1 MPNIAVVGS
10 ISMDLVA
17 VSKKRPKAGET
28 VIGEAFHTIPG
39 GKGANQAVAAARL
52 GANVAMIG
60 AVGNDNY
67 GTVVRKNL
75 ENERVFI
82 DYVVPVTDAVT
93 GIAHIVLAEEDN
105 SIVVVQGANALVNE
119 SVVNRSKDLLIK
131 ADMVVLQLEIPLETV
146 KYVLAICEEH
156 KIPVMLNPAPAQV
169 LSADI
174 LEKATY
180 ITPNE
185 HECRIVLDDFTSPI
199 EELLAKYPNKLLMTE
214 GSNGVRFHN
223 GTEIVHVPS
232 IAVDVVDTTGAG
244 DTFNGA
250 LAVALSEGETLQK
263 AIRFANIAG
272 GLSVTKLG
280 AQGGMPTRDNVS
292 ARAVEVLKQLGYEPI
307 VTEHCAKVSIVG
319 AGMAGIPGVTAKI
332 VTALAEK
339 GIQILQSAD
348 SHTTIWVLV
357 KETDLVEAV
366 NALHSAFELS
376 KEKQLEQ

>member
-17 VSKKRPKAGET
+17 VSKIRPKAGET

-52 GANVAMIG
+52 GANVAMVG
-60 AVGNDNY
+60 AVGNDDY

-75 ENERVFI
+75 ENERIFI
-82 DYVVPVTDAVT
+82 DYVVPVTDRTT

-119 SVVNRSKDLLIK
+119 SVVDRSKDLLVK

-146 KYVLAICEEH
+146 KYVLAICEEY
-156 KIPVMLNPAPAQV
+156 KIPVMLNPAPAQF
-169 LSADI
+169 LSEDI

-185 HECRIVLDDFTSPI
+185 HECRIVLNDFTSPI

-223 GTEIVHVPS
+223 GTEVVQVPS

-250 LAVALSEGETLQK
+250 LAVALSEGATFQK

-280 AQGGMPTRDNVS
+280 AQGGMPTRDRV
-292 ARAVEVLKQLGYEPI
+292 REVQ
-307 VTEHCAKVSIVG
+307 VIVG
-319 AGMAGIPGVTAKI
+319 
-332 VTALAEK
+332 
-339 GIQILQSAD
+339 
-348 SHTTIWVLV
+348 
-357 KETDLVEAV
+357 
-366 NALHSAFELS
+366 
-376 KEKQLEQ
+376 

>member
-52 GANVAMIG
+52 GANVAMVG
-60 AVGNDNY
+60 AVGNDDY

-75 ENERVFI
+75 ENERIFI
-82 DYVVPVTDAVT
+82 DYVVPVTDRTT

-105 SIVVVQGANALVNE
+105 SIVVVQGANALVNK
-119 SVVNRSKDLLIK
+119 SVVDRSKDLLVK

-156 KIPVMLNPAPAQV
+156 NIPVMLNPAPAQV
-169 LSADI
+169 LSEDI

-199 EELLAKYPNKLLMTE
+199 EDLLAKYPNKLLMTE
-214 GSNGVRFHN
+214 GSNGVRFYN

-280 AQGGMPTRDNVS
+280 AQGGMPTRDRV
-292 ARAVEVLKQLGYEPI
+292 REVQ
-307 VTEHCAKVSIVG
+307 VIVG
-319 AGMAGIPGVTAKI
+319 
-332 VTALAEK
+332 
-339 GIQILQSAD
+339 
-348 SHTTIWVLV
+348 
-357 KETDLVEAV
+357 
-366 NALHSAFELS
+366 
-376 KEKQLEQ
+376 

>member
-52 GANVAMIG
+52 GANVAMVG
-60 AVGNDNY
+60 AVGNDDY

-75 ENERVFI
+75 ENERIFI
-82 DYVVPVTDAVT
+82 DYVVPVTDRTT

-105 SIVVVQGANALVNE
+105 SIVVVQGANALVNK
-119 SVVNRSKDLLIK
+119 SVVDRSKDLLVK

-156 KIPVMLNPAPAQV
+156 NIPVMLNPAPAQV
-169 LSADI
+169 LSEEI

-199 EELLAKYPNKLLMTE
+199 EDLLAKYPNKLLMTE

-250 LAVALSEGETLQK
+250 LAVGLSEGETLQK

-280 AQGGMPTRDNVS
+280 AQGGMPTRDKV
-292 ARAVEVLKQLGYEPI
+292 REVQ
-307 VTEHCAKVSIVG
+307 VIVG
-319 AGMAGIPGVTAKI
+319 
-332 VTALAEK
+332 
-339 GIQILQSAD
+339 
-348 SHTTIWVLV
+348 
-357 KETDLVEAV
+357 
-366 NALHSAFELS
+366 
-376 KEKQLEQ
+376 

>member
-28 VIGEAFHTIPG
+28 VIGEAFYTIPG

-52 GANVAMIG
+52 GANVAMVG
-60 AVGNDNY
+60 AVGNDDY

-75 ENERVFI
+75 ENERIFI
-82 DYVVPVTDAVT
+82 DYVVPVTDRTT

-105 SIVVVQGANALVNE
+105 SIVVVQGANALVNK
-119 SVVNRSKDLLIK
+119 SVVDRSKDLLVK

-146 KYVLAICEEH
+146 KYVLAICEKH
-156 KIPVMLNPAPAQV
+156 NIPVMLNPAPAQV
-169 LSADI
+169 LSEEI

-185 HECRIVLDDFTSPI
+185 HECRIVLDDFISPI
-199 EELLAKYPNKLLMTE
+199 EDLLAKYPNKLLMTE

-280 AQGGMPTRDNVS
+280 AQGGMPTRDRV
-292 ARAVEVLKQLGYEPI
+292 REVQ
-307 VTEHCAKVSIVG
+307 VIVG
-319 AGMAGIPGVTAKI
+319 
-332 VTALAEK
+332 
-339 GIQILQSAD
+339 
-348 SHTTIWVLV
+348 
-357 KETDLVEAV
+357 
-366 NALHSAFELS
+366 
-376 KEKQLEQ
+376 

>member
-52 GANVAMIG
+52 GANVAMVG
-60 AVGNDNY
+60 AVGNDDY

-75 ENERVFI
+75 ENERIFI
-82 DYVVPVTDAVT
+82 DYVVPVTDRTT

-105 SIVVVQGANALVNE
+105 SIVVVQGANALVNK
-119 SVVNRSKDLLIK
+119 SVVDRSKDLLVK

-156 KIPVMLNPAPAQV
+156 NIPVMLNPAPAQV
-169 LSADI
+169 LSEEI

-199 EELLAKYPNKLLMTE
+199 EDLLAKYPNKLLMTE
-214 GSNGVRFHN
+214 GSNGVLFHN

-280 AQGGMPTRDNVS
+280 AQGGMPTRDRV
-292 ARAVEVLKQLGYEPI
+292 REVQ
-307 VTEHCAKVSIVG
+307 VIVG
-319 AGMAGIPGVTAKI
+319 
-332 VTALAEK
+332 
-339 GIQILQSAD
+339 
-348 SHTTIWVLV
+348 
-357 KETDLVEAV
+357 
-366 NALHSAFELS
+366 
-376 KEKQLEQ
+376 

>member
-17 VSKKRPKAGET
+17 VSQKRPKAGET
-28 VIGEAFHTIPG
+28 VIGEAFHTVPG

-52 GANVAMIG
+52 GANVAMVG
-60 AVGNDNY
+60 AVGNDGY
-67 GTVVRKNL
+67 GKVVRNNL
-75 ENERVFI
+75 ENERIFI
-82 DYVVPVTDAVT
+82 DCVVPVTEETT

-105 SIVVVQGANALVNE
+105 SIVVVQGANRLVNE
-119 SVVNRSKDLLIK
+119 QIVDRAKDLLVK

-169 LSADI
+169 LPADI

-185 HECRIVLDDFTSPI
+185 HECRIVLDNFTSPI
-199 EELLAKYPNKLLMTE
+199 EELLATYPNKLLMTE
-214 GSNGVRFHN
+214 GSKGVRFHD

-232 IAVDVVDTTGAG
+232 ISVEVVDTTGAG

-280 AQGGMPTRDNVS
+280 AQGGMPTRE
-292 ARAVEVLKQLGYEPI
+292 RLREVQ
-307 VTEHCAKVSIVG
+307 VIVG
-319 AGMAGIPGVTAKI
+319 
-332 VTALAEK
+332 
-339 GIQILQSAD
+339 
-348 SHTTIWVLV
+348 
-357 KETDLVEAV
+357 
-366 NALHSAFELS
+366 
-376 KEKQLEQ
+376 

>member
-52 GANVAMIG
+52 GANVAMVG
-60 AVGNDNY
+60 AVGNDDY

-75 ENERVFI
+75 ENERIFI
-82 DYVVPVTDAVT
+82 DYVVPVTDRTT

-105 SIVVVQGANALVNE
+105 SIVVVQGANALVNK
-119 SVVNRSKDLLIK
+119 SVVDRSKDLLVK

-146 KYVLAICEEH
+146 KYVLTICEKH
-156 KIPVMLNPAPAQV
+156 NIPVMLNPAPAQV
-169 LSADI
+169 LSEEI

-185 HECRIVLDDFTSPI
+185 HECRIVLDDFISPI
-199 EELLAKYPNKLLMTE
+199 EDLLAKYPNKLLMTE

-280 AQGGMPTRDNVS
+280 AQGGMPTRERV
-292 ARAVEVLKQLGYEPI
+292 REVQ
-307 VTEHCAKVSIVG
+307 VIVG
-319 AGMAGIPGVTAKI
+319 
-332 VTALAEK
+332 
-339 GIQILQSAD
+339 
-348 SHTTIWVLV
+348 
-357 KETDLVEAV
+357 
-366 NALHSAFELS
+366 
-376 KEKQLEQ
+376 

>member
-1 MPNIAVVGS
+1 MKQMPNIAVVGS

-52 GANVAMIG
+52 GANVAMVG

-75 ENERVFI
+75 ENEHVFI
-82 DYVVPVTDAVT
+82 NYVVPVTDAAT

-146 KYVLAICEEH
+146 KYVLAICEEY

-169 LSADI
+169 LSEDI

-280 AQGGMPTRDNVS
+280 AQGGMPTRDRV
-292 ARAVEVLKQLGYEPI
+292 REVQ
-307 VTEHCAKVSIVG
+307 VIVG
-319 AGMAGIPGVTAKI
+319 
-332 VTALAEK
+332 
-339 GIQILQSAD
+339 
-348 SHTTIWVLV
+348 
-357 KETDLVEAV
+357 
-366 NALHSAFELS
+366 
-376 KEKQLEQ
+376 

>member
-156 KIPVMLNPAPAQV
+156 NIPVMLNPAPAQV
-169 LSADI
+169 LSEDI

-199 EELLAKYPNKLLMTE
+199 EDLLAKYPNKLLMTE

-280 AQGGMPTRDNVS
+280 AQGGMPTRDKV
-292 ARAVEVLKQLGYEPI
+292 REVQ
-307 VTEHCAKVSIVG
+307 VIVG
-319 AGMAGIPGVTAKI
+319 
-332 VTALAEK
+332 
-339 GIQILQSAD
+339 
-348 SHTTIWVLV
+348 
-357 KETDLVEAV
+357 
-366 NALHSAFELS
+366 
-376 KEKQLEQ
+376 

>member
-52 GANVAMIG
+52 GANVAMVG

-67 GTVVRKNL
+67 GTVVRSNL

-82 DYVVPVTDAVT
+82 DYMVPVTDAAT

-119 SVVNRSKDLLIK
+119 SVVDRSKDLLIK

-156 KIPVMLNPAPAQV
+156 NIPVMLNPAPAQV
-169 LSADI
+169 LSEDI

-199 EELLAKYPNKLLMTE
+199 EDLLAKYPNKLLMTE
-214 GSNGVRFHN
+214 GSKGVRFHN

-280 AQGGMPTRDNVS
+280 AQGGMPTRDRV
-292 ARAVEVLKQLGYEPI
+292 REVQ
-307 VTEHCAKVSIVG
+307 VIVG
-319 AGMAGIPGVTAKI
+319 
-332 VTALAEK
+332 
-339 GIQILQSAD
+339 
-348 SHTTIWVLV
+348 
-357 KETDLVEAV
+357 
-366 NALHSAFELS
+366 
-376 KEKQLEQ
+376 

>member
-52 GANVAMIG
+52 GANVAMVG

-67 GTVVRKNL
+67 GTVVRNNL

-82 DYVVPVTDAVT
+82 DYVVPVTDTAT

-119 SVVNRSKDLLIK
+119 SVVDRSKDLLIK

-156 KIPVMLNPAPAQV
+156 KILVMLNPAPAQV
-169 LSADI
+169 LSEDI

-199 EELLAKYPNKLLMTE
+199 EDLLAKYPNKLLMTE
-214 GSNGVRFHN
+214 GSKGVRFHN

-280 AQGGMPTRDNVS
+280 AQGGMPTRDRV
-292 ARAVEVLKQLGYEPI
+292 REVQ
-307 VTEHCAKVSIVG
+307 VIVG
-319 AGMAGIPGVTAKI
+319 
-332 VTALAEK
+332 
-339 GIQILQSAD
+339 
-348 SHTTIWVLV
+348 
-357 KETDLVEAV
+357 
-366 NALHSAFELS
+366 
-376 KEKQLEQ
+376 

>member
-1 MPNIAVVGS
+1 MKQMPNIAVVGS

-52 GANVAMIG
+52 GANVAMVG
-60 AVGNDNY
+60 AVGNDDY

-75 ENERVFI
+75 ENERIFI
-82 DYVVPVTDAVT
+82 DYVVPVTDGTT

-105 SIVVVQGANALVNE
+105 SIVVVQGANALVNK
-119 SVVNRSKDLLIK
+119 SVVDRSKDLLVK

-156 KIPVMLNPAPAQV
+156 NIPVMLNPAPAQV
-169 LSADI
+169 LSEDI

-199 EELLAKYPNKLLMTE
+199 EDLLAKYPNKLLMTE
-214 GSNGVRFHN
+214 GSNGVRFYN

-280 AQGGMPTRDNVS
+280 AQGGMPTRDRV
-292 ARAVEVLKQLGYEPI
+292 REVQ
-307 VTEHCAKVSIVG
+307 VIVG
-319 AGMAGIPGVTAKI
+319 
-332 VTALAEK
+332 
-339 GIQILQSAD
+339 
-348 SHTTIWVLV
+348 
-357 KETDLVEAV
+357 
-366 NALHSAFELS
+366 
-376 KEKQLEQ
+376 

>member
-1 MPNIAVVGS
+1 MKQMPNIAVVGS

-52 GANVAMIG
+52 GGNVAMVG
-60 AVGNDNY
+60 AVGNDDY

-75 ENERVFI
+75 ENERIFI
-82 DYVVPVTDAVT
+82 DYVVPVTDRTT

-105 SIVVVQGANALVNE
+105 SIVVVQGANALVNK
-119 SVVNRSKDLLIK
+119 SVVDRSKDLLVK

-156 KIPVMLNPAPAQV
+156 NIPVMLNPAPAQV
-169 LSADI
+169 LSEEI

-199 EELLAKYPNKLLMTE
+199 EDLLAKYPNKLLMTE

-280 AQGGMPTRDNVS
+280 AQGGMPTRDRV
-292 ARAVEVLKQLGYEPI
+292 REVQ
-307 VTEHCAKVSIVG
+307 VIVG
-319 AGMAGIPGVTAKI
+319 
-332 VTALAEK
+332 
-339 GIQILQSAD
+339 
-348 SHTTIWVLV
+348 
-357 KETDLVEAV
+357 
-366 NALHSAFELS
+366 
-376 KEKQLEQ
+376 

>member
-1 MPNIAVVGS
+1 MKQMPNIAVVGS

-52 GANVAMIG
+52 GANVAMVG
-60 AVGNDNY
+60 AVGNDDY

-75 ENERVFI
+75 ENERIFI
-82 DYVVPVTDAVT
+82 DYVVPVTDRTT

-105 SIVVVQGANALVNE
+105 SIVVVQGANALVNK
-119 SVVNRSKDLLIK
+119 SVVDRSKDLLVK

-146 KYVLAICEEH
+146 KYVLAICEKH
-156 KIPVMLNPAPAQV
+156 NIPVMLNPAPAQV
-169 LSADI
+169 LSEEI

-185 HECRIVLDDFTSPI
+185 HECRIVLDDFISPI
-199 EELLAKYPNKLLMTE
+199 EDLLAKYPNKLLMTE

-280 AQGGMPTRDNVS
+280 AQGGMPTRDRV
-292 ARAVEVLKQLGYEPI
+292 REVQ
-307 VTEHCAKVSIVG
+307 VIVG
-319 AGMAGIPGVTAKI
+319 
-332 VTALAEK
+332 
-339 GIQILQSAD
+339 
-348 SHTTIWVLV
+348 
-357 KETDLVEAV
+357 
-366 NALHSAFELS
+366 
-376 KEKQLEQ
+376 

>member
-1 MPNIAVVGS
+1 M
-10 ISMDLVA
+10 
-17 VSKKRPKAGET
+17 
-28 VIGEAFHTIPG
+28 
-39 GKGANQAVAAARL
+39 
-52 GANVAMIG
+52 
-60 AVGNDNY
+60 
-67 GTVVRKNL
+67 
-75 ENERVFI
+75 
-82 DYVVPVTDAVT
+82 VPVTDRTT

-119 SVVNRSKDLLIK
+119 SVVDRSKDLLVK

-156 KIPVMLNPAPAQV
+156 NIPVMLNPAPAQI
-169 LSADI
+169 LSEDI

-185 HECRIVLDDFTSPI
+185 HECRIVLNDFTSPI

-223 GTEIVHVPS
+223 GTEVVQVPS

-250 LAVALSEGETLQK
+250 LAVALSEGEILQK

-280 AQGGMPTRDNVS
+280 AQGGMPTRDRV
-292 ARAVEVLKQLGYEPI
+292 REVQ
-307 VTEHCAKVSIVG
+307 VIVG
-319 AGMAGIPGVTAKI
+319 
-332 VTALAEK
+332 
-339 GIQILQSAD
+339 
-348 SHTTIWVLV
+348 
-357 KETDLVEAV
+357 
-366 NALHSAFELS
+366 
-376 KEKQLEQ
+376 

>member
-52 GANVAMIG
+52 GANVAMVG

-75 ENERVFI
+75 ENERIFI
-82 DYVVPVTDAVT
+82 DYVVPVTDTAT

-105 SIVVVQGANALVNE
+105 SIVVVQGANALLNE
-119 SVVNRSKDLLIK
+119 SVVDRSKDLLIK

-156 KIPVMLNPAPAQV
+156 NIPVMLNPAPAQV
-169 LSADI
+169 LSEDI

-185 HECRIVLDDFTSPI
+185 HECRIVLDDFTAPI

-280 AQGGMPTRDNVS
+280 AQGGMPTRDKV
-292 ARAVEVLKQLGYEPI
+292 REVQ
-307 VTEHCAKVSIVG
+307 VIVG
-319 AGMAGIPGVTAKI
+319 
-332 VTALAEK
+332 
-339 GIQILQSAD
+339 
-348 SHTTIWVLV
+348 
-357 KETDLVEAV
+357 
-366 NALHSAFELS
+366 
-376 KEKQLEQ
+376 

>member
-52 GANVAMIG
+52 GANVAMVG

-67 GTVVRKNL
+67 GTVVRNNL

-82 DYVVPVTDAVT
+82 DYVVPVTDTAT

-119 SVVNRSKDLLIK
+119 SVVDRSKDLLIK

-156 KIPVMLNPAPAQV
+156 NIPVMLNPAPAQV
-169 LSADI
+169 LSEDI

-185 HECRIVLDDFTSPI
+185 HECRIVLDDFISPI
-199 EELLAKYPNKLLMTE
+199 EDLLAKYPNKLLMTE
-214 GSNGVRFHN
+214 GSKGVRFHN

-263 AIRFANIAG
+263 AIRFANVAG

-280 AQGGMPTRDNVS
+280 AQGGMPTRDRV
-292 ARAVEVLKQLGYEPI
+292 REVQ
-307 VTEHCAKVSIVG
+307 VIVG
-319 AGMAGIPGVTAKI
+319 
-332 VTALAEK
+332 
-339 GIQILQSAD
+339 
-348 SHTTIWVLV
+348 
-357 KETDLVEAV
+357 
-366 NALHSAFELS
+366 
-376 KEKQLEQ
+376 

>member
-17 VSKKRPKAGET
+17 VSKRRPKAGET
-28 VIGEAFHTIPG
+28 VIGEEFHTIPG

-52 GANVAMIG
+52 GANVAMVG
-60 AVGNDNY
+60 AVGNDDY

-75 ENERVFI
+75 EDERVFI
-82 DYVVPVTDAVT
+82 DYVVPVTDRTT

-105 SIVVVQGANALVNE
+105 SIVVVQGANAFVNK
-119 SVVNRSKDLLIK
+119 SVVDRSKDLLVK

-156 KIPVMLNPAPAQV
+156 NIPVMLNPAPAQV
-169 LSADI
+169 LSEDI

-185 HECRIVLDDFTSPI
+185 HECRIVLDNFTSPI
-199 EELLAKYPNKLLMTE
+199 EDLLAKYPNKLLMTE
-214 GSNGVRFHN
+214 GSKGVRFHN

-280 AQGGMPTRDNVS
+280 AQGGMPTRDRV
-292 ARAVEVLKQLGYEPI
+292 REVQ
-307 VTEHCAKVSIVG
+307 VIVG
-319 AGMAGIPGVTAKI
+319 
-332 VTALAEK
+332 
-339 GIQILQSAD
+339 
-348 SHTTIWVLV
+348 
-357 KETDLVEAV
+357 
-366 NALHSAFELS
+366 
-376 KEKQLEQ
+376 

>member
-52 GANVAMIG
+52 GANVAMVG

-82 DYVVPVTDAVT
+82 DYVVPVTDTTT

-119 SVVNRSKDLLIK
+119 PVVDQSKDLLIK

-156 KIPVMLNPAPAQV
+156 NIPVMLNPAPAQV
-169 LSADI
+169 LSEDI

-280 AQGGMPTRDNVS
+280 AQGGMPTRDKV
-292 ARAVEVLKQLGYEPI
+292 REVQ
-307 VTEHCAKVSIVG
+307 VIVG
-319 AGMAGIPGVTAKI
+319 
-332 VTALAEK
+332 
-339 GIQILQSAD
+339 
-348 SHTTIWVLV
+348 
-357 KETDLVEAV
+357 
-366 NALHSAFELS
+366 
-376 KEKQLEQ
+376 

>member
-17 VSKKRPKAGET
+17 VSQKRPKAGET
-28 VIGEAFHTIPG
+28 VIGEAFHTVPG

-52 GANVAMIG
+52 GANVAMVG
-60 AVGNDNY
+60 AVGNDGY
-67 GTVVRKNL
+67 GKVVRNNL
-75 ENERVFI
+75 ENERIFI
-82 DYVVPVTDAVT
+82 DYVVPVTDETT

-105 SIVVVQGANALVNE
+105 SIVVVQGANRLVNE
-119 SVVNRSKDLLIK
+119 QIVDRAKDLLVK

-169 LSADI
+169 LPADI

-214 GSNGVRFHN
+214 GSKGVRFHN

-232 IAVDVVDTTGAG
+232 ISVEVVDTTGAG

-280 AQGGMPTRDNVS
+280 AQGGMPTRE
-292 ARAVEVLKQLGYEPI
+292 RLREVQ
-307 VTEHCAKVSIVG
+307 VIVG
-319 AGMAGIPGVTAKI
+319 
-332 VTALAEK
+332 
-339 GIQILQSAD
+339 
-348 SHTTIWVLV
+348 
-357 KETDLVEAV
+357 
-366 NALHSAFELS
+366 
-376 KEKQLEQ
+376 

>member
-1 MPNIAVVGS
+1 MV
-10 ISMDLVA
+10 
-17 VSKKRPKAGET
+17 
-28 VIGEAFHTIPG
+28 
-39 GKGANQAVAAARL
+39 
-52 GANVAMIG
+52 G

-67 GTVVRKNL
+67 GTVVRNNL

-82 DYVVPVTDAVT
+82 DYVVPVTDTAT

-119 SVVNRSKDLLIK
+119 SVVDRSKDLLIK

-169 LSADI
+169 LSEDI

-199 EELLAKYPNKLLMTE
+199 EDLLAKYPNKLLMTE
-214 GSNGVRFHN
+214 GSKGVRFHN
-223 GTEIVHVPS
+223 GKEIVHVPS

-280 AQGGMPTRDNVS
+280 AQGGMPTRDRV
-292 ARAVEVLKQLGYEPI
+292 REVQ
-307 VTEHCAKVSIVG
+307 VIVG
-319 AGMAGIPGVTAKI
+319 
-332 VTALAEK
+332 
-339 GIQILQSAD
+339 
-348 SHTTIWVLV
+348 
-357 KETDLVEAV
+357 
-366 NALHSAFELS
+366 
-376 KEKQLEQ
+376 

>member
-52 GANVAMIG
+52 GANVAMVG
-60 AVGNDNY
+60 AVGNDDY
-67 GTVVRKNL
+67 GTVVRKIL
-75 ENERVFI
+75 ENERIFI
-82 DYVVPVTDAVT
+82 DYVVPVTDRTT

-105 SIVVVQGANALVNE
+105 SIVVVQGANALVNK
-119 SVVNRSKDLLIK
+119 SVVDRSKDLLVK

-156 KIPVMLNPAPAQV
+156 NIPVMLNPAPAQV
-169 LSADI
+169 LSEEI

-185 HECRIVLDDFTSPI
+185 HECRIVLDDFKSPI
-199 EELLAKYPNKLLMTE
+199 EDLLAKYPNKLLMTE

-280 AQGGMPTRDNVS
+280 AQGGMPTRDRV
-292 ARAVEVLKQLGYEPI
+292 REVQ
-307 VTEHCAKVSIVG
+307 VIVG
-319 AGMAGIPGVTAKI
+319 
-332 VTALAEK
+332 
-339 GIQILQSAD
+339 
-348 SHTTIWVLV
+348 
-357 KETDLVEAV
+357 
-366 NALHSAFELS
+366 
-376 KEKQLEQ
+376 

>member
-52 GANVAMIG
+52 GANVAMVG
-60 AVGNDNY
+60 AVGNDDY

-75 ENERVFI
+75 ENERIFI
-82 DYVVPVTDAVT
+82 DYVVPVTDRTT

-105 SIVVVQGANALVNE
+105 SIVVVQGANALVNK
-119 SVVNRSKDLLIK
+119 SVVDRSKDLLVK

-146 KYVLAICEEH
+146 KYVLAICEKH
-156 KIPVMLNPAPAQV
+156 NIPVMLNPAPAQV
-169 LSADI
+169 LSEEI

-199 EELLAKYPNKLLMTE
+199 EDLLAKYPNKLLMTE

-280 AQGGMPTRDNVS
+280 AQGGMPTRDRV
-292 ARAVEVLKQLGYEPI
+292 REVQ
-307 VTEHCAKVSIVG
+307 VIVG
-319 AGMAGIPGVTAKI
+319 
-332 VTALAEK
+332 
-339 GIQILQSAD
+339 
-348 SHTTIWVLV
+348 
-357 KETDLVEAV
+357 
-366 NALHSAFELS
+366 
-376 KEKQLEQ
+376 

>member
-28 VIGEAFHTIPG
+28 VIGEAFHTVPG
-39 GKGANQAVAAARL
+39 GKGANQAVAAIRL

-60 AVGNDNY
+60 AVGDDAY
-67 GTVVRKNL
+67 GKIVRNNL
-75 ENERVFI
+75 ENERIFI
-82 DYVVPVTDAVT
+82 DYVVPVTGETT

-105 SIVVVQGANALVNE
+105 SIVVVQGANRLVNE
-119 SVVNRSKDLLIK
+119 QIIDRAKDLLVK

-146 KYVLAICEEH
+146 EYVLNICEEH

-214 GSNGVRFHN
+214 GSKGVRFHN
-223 GTEIVHVPS
+223 GTEVVHVPS
-232 IAVDVVDTTGAG
+232 ISVEVVDTTGAG

-250 LAVALSEGETLQK
+250 LAVALAEGETLEK

-280 AQGGMPTRDNVS
+280 AQGGMPTRE
-292 ARAVEVLKQLGYEPI
+292 RLREVQ
-307 VTEHCAKVSIVG
+307 VIVG
-319 AGMAGIPGVTAKI
+319 
-332 VTALAEK
+332 
-339 GIQILQSAD
+339 
-348 SHTTIWVLV
+348 
-357 KETDLVEAV
+357 
-366 NALHSAFELS
+366 
-376 KEKQLEQ
+376 

>member
-52 GANVAMIG
+52 GANVAMVG
-60 AVGNDNY
+60 AVGNDDY

-75 ENERVFI
+75 ENERIFI
-82 DYVVPVTDAVT
+82 DYVVPVTDRTT

-105 SIVVVQGANALVNE
+105 SIVVVQGANALVNK
-119 SVVNRSKDLLIK
+119 SVVDRSKDLLVK

-156 KIPVMLNPAPAQV
+156 NIPVMLNPAPAQV
-169 LSADI
+169 LSEEI

-185 HECRIVLDDFTSPI
+185 HECRIVLNDFTSPI
-199 EELLAKYPNKLLMTE
+199 EDLLAKYPNKLLMTE
-214 GSNGVRFHN
+214 GSNGVRFYN
-223 GTEIVHVPS
+223 GKEIVHVPS

-280 AQGGMPTRDNVS
+280 AQGGMPTRDRV
-292 ARAVEVLKQLGYEPI
+292 REVQ
-307 VTEHCAKVSIVG
+307 VIVG
-319 AGMAGIPGVTAKI
+319 
-332 VTALAEK
+332 
-339 GIQILQSAD
+339 
-348 SHTTIWVLV
+348 
-357 KETDLVEAV
+357 
-366 NALHSAFELS
+366 
-376 KEKQLEQ
+376 

>member
-28 VIGEAFHTIPG
+28 VIGEEFHTIPG

-52 GANVAMIG
+52 GANVAMVG
-60 AVGNDNY
+60 AVGNDDY

-75 ENERVFI
+75 EDERVFI
-82 DYVVPVTDAVT
+82 DYVVPVTDRTT

-105 SIVVVQGANALVNE
+105 SIVVVQGANAFVNK
-119 SVVNRSKDLLIK
+119 SVVDRSKDLLVK

-156 KIPVMLNPAPAQV
+156 NIPVMLNPAPAQV
-169 LSADI
+169 LSEDI

-199 EELLAKYPNKLLMTE
+199 EDLLAKYPNKLLMTE
-214 GSNGVRFHN
+214 GSKGVRFHN

-280 AQGGMPTRDNVS
+280 AQGGMPTRDRV
-292 ARAVEVLKQLGYEPI
+292 REVQ
-307 VTEHCAKVSIVG
+307 VIVG
-319 AGMAGIPGVTAKI
+319 
-332 VTALAEK
+332 
-339 GIQILQSAD
+339 
-348 SHTTIWVLV
+348 
-357 KETDLVEAV
+357 
-366 NALHSAFELS
+366 
-376 KEKQLEQ
+376 

>member
-52 GANVAMIG
+52 GANVAMVG
-60 AVGNDNY
+60 AVGDDNY
-67 GTVVRKNL
+67 GTVVKKNL

-82 DYVVPVTDAVT
+82 DYVVPVTDTAT

-105 SIVVVQGANALVNE
+105 SIVVLQGANALVNE
-119 SVVNRSKDLLIK
+119 PVVDRSKDLLIK

-146 KYVLAICEEH
+146 EYVLAICEEH
-156 KIPVMLNPAPAQV
+156 NIPVMLNPAPAQV
-169 LSADI
+169 LSEDI

-280 AQGGMPTRDNVS
+280 AQGGMPTRDKV
-292 ARAVEVLKQLGYEPI
+292 REVQ
-307 VTEHCAKVSIVG
+307 VIVG
-319 AGMAGIPGVTAKI
+319 
-332 VTALAEK
+332 
-339 GIQILQSAD
+339 
-348 SHTTIWVLV
+348 
-357 KETDLVEAV
+357 
-366 NALHSAFELS
+366 
-376 KEKQLEQ
+376 